1 MPPRCDIFCTVV
13 DNYGDIGVCWR
24 LAKQLTQ
31 DHRQVVKLWID
42 DLLSFSRIA
51 PDVNPSM
58 QRQSV
63 QGIEICQWQAV
74 FPEVEPADVVIEA
87 FACELPDVYIAAMLR
102 KKRQLV
108 WINLEYLSAE
118 SWVVQYHGLPSPHP
132 RFSLTKTFFFPG
144 FVPGTGGLLRENNL
158 TVQREIFDAAAEQ
171 AFLQRKGILGR
182 RSNEIRISLFCYDT
196 APIEKLVQI
205 LSESSAPVL
214 LIVPKGNTA
223 DRIATL
229 LGHATARTNGL
240 FKQQQLTVQI
250 IPFLEQ
256 TDYDRLLWS
265 CDINFVRGED
275 SFVRAQWA
283 INPFIWNIYPQ
294 AEEAHWKKLDAFLAL
309 YTAGMPAETAAV
321 VRDLWICWNGGN
333 EMNNTIWMNF
343 LELRGS
349 LTQCNKKWAL
359 QLTGQT
365 DLASN
370 LVQFTEN
377 QL

>member
-1 MPPRCDIFCTVV
+1 MPPRWDIFCTVV
-13 DNYGDIGVCWR
+13 DNFGDIGVCWR

-31 DHRQVVKLWID
+31 DHHQIVRLWID
-42 DLLSFSRIA
+42 DLMSFSRIA
-51 PDVNPSM
+51 PDVNSGM

-63 QGIEICQWQAV
+63 LGIEICLWRPV
-74 FPEVEPADVVIEA
+74 FPEVEPADVVIET
-87 FACELPDVYIAAMLR
+87 FACELPGAYITAMLR
-102 KKRQLV
+102 RKKQPV

-118 SWVVQYHGLPSPHP
+118 PWVVQYHGLPSPHP

-144 FVPGTGGLLRENNL
+144 FVPGTGGLLREKHL
-158 TVQREIFDAAAEQ
+158 MAQREAFDAAAEQ
-171 AFLQRKGILGR
+171 VFLQRKGILGR
-182 RSNEIRISLFCYDT
+182 RSDEIRMSLFCYDT
-196 APIEKLVQI
+196 APLEKLVQI

-214 LIVPKGNTA
+214 LIVPQGNAA
-223 DRIATL
+223 DRIATS
-229 LGHATARTNGL
+229 LGHAVRINGL

-309 YTAGMPAETAAV
+309 YTAGMPVEVVAA
-321 VRDLWICWNGGN
+321 VRDLWVCWNGGN
-333 EMNNTIWMNF
+333 EMNNTVWLNF
-343 LELRGS
+343 LGLRES
-349 LTQCNKKWAL
+349 LTQCNKKWVL
-359 QLTGQT
+359 QLTGQI

-370 LVQFTEN
+370 LVQYAEN
-377 QL
+377 RL